1 MYLTLIA
8 LPFRGSAVAGLRGR
22 TLGATGRRWLT
33 TACISATIVMAL
45 VAFYEVAL
53 SRSPVTILLG
63 SWVDSGTLSISW
75 GFTFDDLTVSML
87 IPVLI
92 VSSLVHLYS
101 INYMNGDPHLPRFMS
116 YLSLFTAFMVLLVT
130 GNSYLILFV
139 GSRIL
144 LASLTNKNLQNRWI
158 LVNVNV
164 YYAGTWINH
173 YQQDIINLF
182 IIISSETIFN
192 AD

>member
-173 YQQDIINLF
+173 YQQDIIDLF

>member
-1 MYLTLIA
+1 
-8 LPFRGSAVAGLRGR
+8 
-22 TLGATGRRWLT
+22 
-33 TACISATIVMAL
+33 
-45 VAFYEVAL
+45 
-53 SRSPVTILLG
+53 
-63 SWVDSGTLSISW
+63 
-75 GFTFDDLTVSML
+75 ML

-164 YYAGTWINH
+164 YYAGT
-173 YQQDIINLF
+173 
-182 IIISSETIFN
+182 
-192 AD
+192 

>member
-1 MYLTLIA
+1 
-8 LPFRGSAVAGLRGR
+8 
-22 TLGATGRRWLT
+22 
-33 TACISATIVMAL
+33 
-45 VAFYEVAL
+45 
-53 SRSPVTILLG
+53 
-63 SWVDSGTLSISW
+63 
-75 GFTFDDLTVSML
+75 ML

-116 YLSLFTAFMVLLVT
+116 YFSLFTAFMVLLVT

-164 YYAGTWINH
+164 YYAGT
-173 YQQDIINLF
+173 
-182 IIISSETIFN
+182 
-192 AD
+192 

>member
-182 IIISSETIFN
+182 IKELLRN
-192 AD
+192 NL

>member
-101 INYMNGDPHLPRFMS
+101 INCMNGDPHLPRFMS